1 MRFAKLWAL
10 VGSGPGIAPQ
20 YDSYGPVERAMLSE
34 EEASTVDKNL
44 DKAGFATMQE
54 SLLVKA
60 ARDMVFTT
68 LTVKFENG
76 DEHKVKFAGG
86 TMPQSVQEV
95 IDLAMRFPQD

>member
-1 MRFAKLWAL
+1 MRFSKLWAL

-20 YDSYGPVERAMLSE
+20 YDSYGPVERSMLSE
-34 EEASTVDKNL
+34 EEAKAIDAKL
-44 DKAGFATMQE
+44 DKSSFATMQE

-68 LTVKFENG
+68 LTVEFENG

-86 TMPQSVQEV
+86 SMPESLQEV
-95 IDLAMRFPQD
+95 IDVTMRFPAT

>member
-34 EEASTVDKNL
+34 EEAKSVDANL
-44 DKAGFATMQE
+44 EKSGFANMQE
-54 SLLVKA
+54 SILVKA

-68 LTVKFENG
+68 LSVEFEDG
-76 DEHKVKFAGG
+76 SEHKMKLVRGS
-86 TMPQSVQEV
+86 MPDSLNEI